1 MFKILIP
8 GMLMEKVLKGEV
20 GPSSFTEEESQRMLS
35 TVKQESELKKENAK
49 KFYGTDNLDF
59 LF

>member
-1 MFKILIP
+1 
-8 GMLMEKVLKGEV
+8 MLMEKVLKGEV